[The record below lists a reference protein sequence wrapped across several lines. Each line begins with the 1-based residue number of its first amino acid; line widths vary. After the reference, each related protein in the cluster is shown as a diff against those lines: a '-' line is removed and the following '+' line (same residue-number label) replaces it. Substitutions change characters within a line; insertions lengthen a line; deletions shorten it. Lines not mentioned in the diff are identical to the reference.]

1 MSFFARFKDT
11 RVASSDIIFILLKLT
26 AMVALILW
34 LGALY
39 GIIIVIVSDYM
50 IDLAIRIFFGLE
62 PLNSTDKNV
71 FHDQLTNRCNIMAS
85 LVFEHCDEDVI
96 REVFQRKMPA

>member
-11 RVASSDIIFILLKLT
+11 RVTQSDIMFLLLKIT
-26 AMVALILW
+26 ATVALIMQI
-34 LGALY
+34 GALY
-39 GIIIVIVSDYM
+39 GIIAVIVADFM
-50 IDLAIRIFFGLE
+50 LDLAIRIIFNLE
-62 PLNSTDKNV
+62 PLNTTDKNV

-96 REVFQRKMPA
+96 REVF